1 MPNSAIEQTIE
12 QPIDDVVRDVRRV
25 VPLDAVHNFRDL
37 GGYRLDDGRVTTWGR
52 IFRADGL
59 QRLTDDDLA
68 VIDAVGI
75 RTVID
80 LRTTAEIRDR
90 GTFPVDKMPVDW
102 HHLSIIDATWHD
114 TGIPDFD
121 DDEQGGIDFLVW
133 AYRDMLEQGADRF
146 AHAITLLSRPAAAPA
161 VFHCAAGKD
170 RTGLLAALI
179 LGGLGVDHDVIAA
192 DYGLTVDGM
201 ARLKVWL
208 ADIDPQ
214 ALDDMNGR
222 PAMMFGSHP
231 AAMRQILAEMV
242 EAHGSVR
249 HYLAGIGVGAAV
261 LDDLATQ
268 LTSSSARVAISS
280 R

>member
-1 MPNSAIEQTIE
+1 MSNPTIE
-12 QPIDDVVRDVRRV
+12 ATDARRV

-37 GGYRLDDGRVTTWGR
+37 GGYAMADGRTTAWGR

-59 QRLTDDDLA
+59 QRLTDEDLD
-68 VIDAVGI
+68 VVDAIGI

-80 LRTTAEIRDR
+80 LRTSGEINER
-90 GTFPVDKMPVDW
+90 GTFPVQKLPVAW

-133 AYRDMLEQGADRF
+133 AYRDMLDQGADRF
-146 AHAITLLSRPAAAPA
+146 AHALHLLSVPGAGPA

-192 DYGLTVDGM
+192 DYGLTLDGM
-201 ARLKVWL
+201 DRLRAWL
-208 ADIDPQ
+208 AHTDPDSL
-214 ALDDMNGR
+214 ASMKTR
-222 PAMMFGSHP
+222 PAMMFGAHP
-231 AAMRQILAEMV
+231 AAMSQILAELV
-242 EAHGSVR
+242 EAHGSVPG
-249 HYLAGIGVGAAV
+249 YLDSIGIGPAA
-261 LDDLATQ
+261 LDALATQ
-268 LTSSSARVAISS
+268 LT
-280 R
+280 